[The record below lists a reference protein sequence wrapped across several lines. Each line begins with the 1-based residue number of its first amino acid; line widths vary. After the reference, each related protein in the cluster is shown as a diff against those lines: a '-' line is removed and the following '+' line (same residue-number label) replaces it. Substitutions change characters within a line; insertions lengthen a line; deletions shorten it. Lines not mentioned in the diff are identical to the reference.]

1 MSGSARILI
10 VAPRLDVGGT
20 ELHLVRV
27 LPELRRRGLDVS
39 VFVLARGGRL
49 EARLAG
55 LGVPVTGYAGA
66 AARPVRS
73 ISAVVQLHRELRR
86 VRPDIIHFFLPEPY
100 LIGMLASLGIRPLT
114 RVMSRRSLAVYQ
126 RKHRLLGLL
135 ERWLHRFT
143 DRLLGN
149 SAAVVNE
156 LVAECG
162 TPAKV
167 VMIHNGIEMPPP
179 VSAEQRIA
187 MRGELG
193 IAPDAFVMAV
203 SANFIAY
210 KGHRD
215 LLEALGI
222 LRGRL
227 NSVWRLMLIG
237 QDLGA
242 AAALRRQADEL
253 GLADNIVWVE
263 GRFDAQSPLAA
274 ADVGILPSHQ
284 EGFSN
289 SLIEMMA
296 GALPVVATRVGGNID
311 AVVDGESGL
320 LVPVKNVAAL
330 AAAIAKLHG
339 DAALRR
345 SMGDAARARVGE
357 RFSLD
362 ACVAG
367 YVDFY
372 ARVAARSGS
381 PPA

>member
-1 MSGSARILI
+1 MSGFPRILV

-27 LPELRRRGLDVS
+27 LPELRRRGIDVS
-39 VFVLARGGRL
+39 VFVLGRGGRL
-49 EARLAG
+49 EPRLAG
-55 LGVPVTGYAGA
+55 LGVPVTGYAGGA
-66 AARPVRS
+66 MRPVSS
-73 ISAVVQLHRELRR
+73 IGAVLQLHRDLRR
-86 VRPDIIHFFLPEPY
+86 LRPDIVHFFLPEPY
-100 LIGMLASLGIRPLT
+100 LIGMLASSAIRPLT

-126 RKHRLLGLL
+126 RKYRFLGML

-149 SAAVVNE
+149 SAAVVDE

-167 VMIHNGIEMPPP
+167 ELIHNGIDMPPP
-179 VSAEQRIA
+179 VSAEQRLA
-187 MRGELG
+187 VRAELN
-193 IAPDAFVMAV
+193 IPPDAFVMAV

-210 KGHRD
+210 KGHSD
-215 LLEALGI
+215 LLAALGL
-222 LRGRL
+222 LRGGL
-227 NSVWRLMLIG
+227 SGAWRLMLIG

-242 AAALRRQADEL
+242 AAALRRQAGEL
-253 GLADNIVWVE
+253 GLADNIVWIE
-263 GRFDAQSPLAA
+263 GRSDAQTPLAA
-274 ADVGILPSHQ
+274 ADLGILPSHQ

-296 GALPVVATRVGGNID
+296 GALPVIATRVGGNVD

-320 LVPVKNVAAL
+320 LVPVKDAAAL
-330 AAAIAKLHG
+330 AGAIATLHC

-362 ACVAG
+362 ACVAR

-372 ARVAARSGS
+372 ARVASRSAS